1 MNLSTK
7 NIFARYYKWVYGELP
22 NDLCS
27 FFWGTVFAVVT
38 GVFIIPGRLWTD
50 RYDSTAEKFFMGIFA
65 WFIYF
70 VLTHAGVGALGKLGL
85 RLDTFWGI
93 YIVSPFVGA
102 LGVLGVLIIM
112 AVVGRLGCFIYQ
124 VSIER
129 FIYQASNVP
138 NKSEKIGSAVQT
150 TKDLWASIKG
160 KYCTKI
166 NWKR

>member
-27 FFWGTVFAVVT
+27 FFWGTLFAVVT
-38 GVFIIPGRLWTD
+38 GVFIIPGRLWTG
-50 RYDSTAEKFFMGIFA
+50 RYASTAEKFLMGIIA

-70 VLTHAGVGALGKLGL
+70 LLISAGVFVVDELGL

-93 YIVSPFVGA
+93 FIVSPLVGA
-102 LGVLGVLIIM
+102 LGVLIII
-112 AVVGRLGCFIYQ
+112 AVGGGLGYSIYQ
-124 VSIER
+124 VSN
-129 FIYQASNVP
+129 AP

-150 TKDLWASIKG
+150 IKDLWASIKG

>member
-27 FFWGTVFAVVT
+27 FFWGTLFAVVA
-38 GVFIIPGRLWTD
+38 GVFIIPGRLWTG
-50 RYDSTAEKFFMGIFA
+50 RYTSTAEKFFMGILA
-65 WFIYF
+65 WVIY
-70 VLTHAGVGALGKLGL
+70 LALICAGVGVLDELGL

-93 YIVSPFVGA
+93 FIVSPLV
-102 LGVLGVLIIM
+102 GVLIIM
-112 AVVGRLGCFIYQ
+112 AVIGGLMYSICQ
-124 VSIER
+124 VS
-129 FIYQASNVP
+129 
-138 NKSEKIGSAVQT
+138 SEKIGNAVQT